1 MSDKKLLE
9 ESTIRRFMQLANI
22 KPVAGLIEEK
32 KAHGGKHEAG
42 ESKAEEK
49 AEHGKGHKSEK
60 KEKKVEES
68 LEEMHGMKEEGTSM
82 PVSDHGMSVA
92 DEGHYEEE
100 GLEEAGMEGGE
111 GEGGG
116 DVRAALEQIKAG
128 VDMLLGMIEGGAGVE
143 LGVEE
148 EPEAG
153 EGEEEGG
160 MEDEEEAYHEEEGL
174 EEAAHEEAKMEE
186 EGLEEKKGMP
196 PALKAAMEKKKGKKP
211 EEEKKM
217 EEEALAEELTRR
229 VAARLVAEMK
239 KGGGKWGSGPKG
251 QKPKAHGAP
260 KSPKGYKPA
269 KKA

>member
-22 KPVAGLIEEK
+22 KPINDGLI
-32 KAHGGKHEAG
+32 AEAK
-42 ESKAEEK
+42 KAEEK
-49 AEHGKGHKSEK
+49 KKAHKEEEK
-60 KEKKVEES
+60 KEKKVEEG
-68 LEEMHGMKEEGTSM
+68 LEEMGMPTSAPAM
-82 PVSDHGMSVA
+82 
-92 DEGHYEEE
+92 EEE
-100 GLEEAGMEGGE
+100 GYHEEGLEEEAGMEGGE

-153 EGEEEGG
+153 EGEEGEAG
-160 MEDEEEAYHEEEGL
+160 MEDEAPAEEGL
-174 EEAAHEEAKMEE
+174 EEVAHETAKMEE
-186 EGLEEKKGMP
+186 EGLEEKKGLP
-196 PALKAAMEKKKGKKP
+196 PALKKAIAAKKEKTDHKGDGK
-211 EEEKKM
+211 EM

-239 KGGGKWGSGPKG
+239 KSGGKWGSGPKG
-251 QKPKAHGAP
+251 AKPKAHGKP
-260 KSPKGYKPA
+260 KSPTGYKPA